1 MLGEKTVSFHEY
13 HFAEEVNKIRARKE
27 QYYWGV
33 NNLKL
38 EKIKKLLKEEIK

>member
-1 MLGEKTVSFHEY
+1 MSSHEY
-13 HFAEEVNKIRARKE
+13 HIAEEVKNIRARKE